1 MTLSIII
8 PAYNEHG
15 TLCGVIKNIR
25 SVIFPVDY
33 EIIIVDDGSTG
44 AKYEECLPAG
54 LTNKNERCK
63 IKILRNAINRG
74 KGFSVR
80 KGIEAATGDIIIIQ
94 DADIELDPNDIP
106 GLLEPILNNE
116 ADVVYGSRFLCKSW
130 PDGMSRTGWLA
141 NKALTKLTNILYGL
155 KLTDMETCYKVFRAE
170 IVKNLDLR
178 ANQFTFEPEVTALIA
193 KRGISIKELPVSYC
207 GRTIR
212 EGKKIKAKDF
222 ISAVFVLLAK
232 RFT

>member
-8 PAYNEHG
+8 PVYNEQD
-15 TLCGVIKNIR
+15 TLERVIKNIR
-25 SVIFPVDY
+25 SVKFPVDY
-33 EIIIVDDGSTG
+33 EIIIIDDASSGGKCEEYLSTG
-44 AKYEECLPAG
+44 LNDQAG
-54 LTNKNERCK
+54 GRK
-63 IKILRNAINRG
+63 IKILRNIINRG

-80 KGIEAATGDIIIIQ
+80 KGIERAAGDIIIIQ

-106 GLLEPILNNE
+106 KLLGPILKNE
-116 ADVVYGSRFLCKSW
+116 ADVVYGSRFLNKPW
-130 PDGMSRTGWLA
+130 PDRMSRMSWLA
-141 NKALTKLTNILYGL
+141 NKFLTRLTNILYGL

-207 GRTIR
+207 GRTTR
-212 EGKKIKAKDF
+212 DGKKIKAKDF
-222 ISAVFVLLAK
+222 MSAVFVLLAK
-232 RFT
+232 RF